1 MTRES
6 RHAASLYAGTL
17 VEGSLAGVEL
27 TDCTAAFGSFGAAV
41 VRAAPP
47 SPVCAAAG
55 GAEAGGEGEGEVEVA
70 PQWTFRLL
78 HCPAKLQPVD
88 QRLEVTVATPL
99 ELVHNARLLD
109 RVRRFLDV
117 LGESERAELA
127 QLVRQQAESLREVTL
142 ESVLARRKSTDVQL
156 RLAAPRLIL
165 PQDLSSPD
173 TGVLVLDM
181 GAISLASMV
190 AQGGETAAAAAAD
203 ASAEG
208 SGDGPEWLYDRFALS
223 ISSIQATLSPNRL
236 DLGRTSAAPRPHLGR
251 TSAAS
256 RLPLGCLSAAS
267 RLHLGCTSAA
277 PRLASARLSQVPLSP
292 SCSRSCERRLFT
304 PARCEQVILSPSK
317 ASLRAAP
324 ERAHYLV
331 LGCGGLLRCR
341 RRPNTRVAVHRSTS
355 SASTSA
361 CSAASCRPRRT
372 PSTTSSSPALPLR
385 GEAGQEKRAAAYQ
398 TASCE

>member
-156 RLAAPRLIL
+156 RLAAPRLVL
-165 PQDLSSPD
+165 PQDSSSPSRAASETRPGHFRDTCRTLPVPPQDLSSPD

-236 DLGRTSAAPRPHLGR
+236 HLGRTSAAPRLHLGRTSAAPRLPLGCTSAAPRLHLGR

-256 RLPLGCLSAAS
+256 RLPLGC
-267 RLHLGCTSAA
+267 TSAA
-277 PRLASARLSQVPLSP
+277 PRLDLGCTSARFRSSLAGPPLA
-292 SCSRSCERRLFT
+292 E
-304 PARCEQVILSPSK
+304 
-317 ASLRAAP
+317 
-324 ERAHYLV
+324 
-331 LGCGGLLRCR
+331 LLEE
-341 RRPNTRVAVHRSTS
+341 
-355 SASTSA
+355 
-361 CSAASCRPRRT
+361 
-372 PSTTSSSPALPLR
+372 L
-385 GEAGQEKRAAAYQ
+385 
-398 TASCE
+398 